1 MRKRKIYLI
10 NPQFQLRF
18 SSYIAFIIIGVSIVY
33 PIIILQMMDYFIQQQ
48 GGMTPEIFNK
58 RQSLLLVIVGWQI
71 GYIITM
77 FIICIFFSH
86 KVAGPLYKLNLYLRK
101 IANNERVDRVKFRK
115 GDYFPE
121 LADSFNDAVK
131 TLHNIRSHDFE
142 ELKKIKEYLTNLSM
156 VLPDDKKIVV
166 NEINVKIDEILSR
179 SA

>member
-1 MRKRKIYLI
+1 MKKRKIYLI

-18 SSYIAFIIIGVSIVY
+18 SSYIAFIIIGVSIIY
-33 PIIILQMMDYFIQQQ
+33 PIVIIQMMDYFINQQ
-48 GGMTPEIFNK
+48 GGMTPEIMDK
-58 RQSLLLVIVGWQI
+58 RQSLLLVIIGWQI

-86 KVAGPLYKLNLYLRK
+86 KIAGPLYKLNMYLRK
-101 IANNERVDRVKFRK
+101 IANNESVDKMRFRK

-131 TLHNIRSHDFE
+131 TLHEIRKHDFG
-142 ELKKIKEYLTNLSM
+142 ELKKIRDYLNNLSM

-166 NEINVKIDEILSR
+166 NEINQKIDEIVNHR
-179 SA
+179 P